1 MDFPTLIRASFA
13 LMLTLGLIG
22 LAAVGLRRYG
32 PDAMARL
39 TIQRKDRRLKLV
51 ETLIL
56 DPARRVV
63 IVSCDGHE
71 RLILTLALAV
81 VVAVALK
88 VVGALLIAAMLI
100 IPAAAARAL
109 ARTPEGMAAMAV
121 AFGAAASLLGLQ
133 LSIWQ
138 DTPAGPSI
146 VVAAAGLFAVSA
158 VLGRMVRA

>member
-39 TIQRKDRRLKLV
+39 TIQRKDRRLRLV

-63 IVSCDGHE
+63 IVSCDGRE
-71 RLILTLALAV
+71 RLIL
-81 VVAVALK
+81 
-88 VVGALLIAAMLI
+88 
-100 IPAAAARAL
+100 
-109 ARTPEGMAAMAV
+109 
-121 AFGAAASLLGLQ
+121 LGE
-133 LSIWQ
+133 
-138 DTPAGPSI
+138 
-146 VVAAAGLFAVSA
+146 
-158 VLGRMVRA
+158 GRMLGHTPGMDLTP